1 MINDSHACIYQSR
14 RIHNNPFIQSLF
26 HSWTTTTTRKQQPQ
40 WQLTRYRTNRSAKH
54 VAADE
59 LSHFAALAQDESEYW
74 IHFVIDTLPY
84 ADKSNE
90 ANLPSHMRESMF
102 VYSMN
107 HFHLSFDCQ
116 RACIDCSFVLFFSLS
131 VCSFF
136 FREWKTHTVFYQPC
150 QLNEL
155 VIRSRYTSTFGNAC
169 VLCGIR
175 TWLMMLASNLWN
187 RAS

>member
-59 LSHFAALAQDESEYW
+59 LSHFAALARDESEYW
-74 IHFVIDTLPY
+74 IHFVIDTMPY

-90 ANLPSHMRESMF
+90 ANLPSHMRESMC

-107 HFHLSFDCQ
+107 HFHFSFDCQ
-116 RACIDCSFVLFFSLS
+116 RACIDCSFVLFLFSRC
-131 VCSFF
+131 VHF
-136 FREWKTHTVFYQPC
+136 FREWKTHTVFLPTVPTKRTRNSISLHFYIWKC
-150 QLNEL
+150 LCA
-155 VIRSRYTSTFGNAC
+155 VRYTYVADDVGK
-169 VLCGIR
+169 
-175 TWLMMLASNLWN
+175 
-187 RAS
+187 